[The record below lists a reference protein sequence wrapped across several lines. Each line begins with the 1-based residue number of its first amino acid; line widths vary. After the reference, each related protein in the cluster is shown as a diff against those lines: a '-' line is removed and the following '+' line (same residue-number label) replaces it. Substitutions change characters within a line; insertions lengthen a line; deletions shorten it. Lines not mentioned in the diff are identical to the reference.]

1 MLGFIIGRKPGLLA
15 SWEQEMFK
23 TNVGGMDKK
32 LRIAAGVL
40 LLVAG
45 ILTRGEA
52 NYNWIFLIGIVPLA
66 TGLLNTCPLYNLLGI
81 NTCKS

>member
-1 MLGFIIGRKPGLLA
+1 
-15 SWEQEMFK
+15 MFK

-32 LRIAAGVL
+32 LRIAAGIA

-45 ILTRGEA
+45 LLTGGEA
-52 NYNWIFLIGIVPLA
+52 GYNWIFLIGVVPLA
-66 TGLLNTCPLYNLLGI
+66 TGLLNTCPLYNLFGI